1 MIKSSRYPD
10 IFLTEAPYI
19 ALIEAEEMNV
29 AFNYWILQSIKVV
42 YHRCEIR
49 TVNVPDIVGYIKVK

>member
-1 MIKSSRYPD
+1 MED
-10 IFLTEAPYI
+10 PYI
-19 ALIEAEEMNV
+19 VRVEAEEMNE